1 MTARKS
7 AAVADPHFGT
17 HQRPIL
23 TIWDR
28 MQRLQTDF
36 AFAQE
41 LSFYYTSNQWN
52 DARTVLD
59 IGTGNGYY
67 LKLLAARFPHKK
79 YIGID
84 TSAELIDI
92 ANRETCTAD
101 VVFDAVD
108 ILGHSG
114 TYDFVLMRLL
124 LQHLEDVSTALHHV
138 AQLTRPGGSALIV
151 DAHDPVRHFHPA
163 LPQFTEFFTA
173 YAEHE
178 GRMGRDRRVADRIG
192 EALSNSTTWRYG
204 DTLSL
209 LIPSTI
215 AGNLELFT
223 RTYTLFVDLVNE
235 AGELRY
241 DFAAVK
247 EAWRRWSA
255 LPDAYT
261 QVGLNL
267 IRIDRI

>member
-1 MTARKS
+1 MSARKS
-7 AAVADPHFGT
+7 TAVADPHFGT
-17 HQRPIL
+17 HQRSIL

-41 LSFYYTSNQWN
+41 LTFYYTSVQWH

-59 IGTGNGYY
+59 VGTGNGYY
-67 LKLLAARFPHKK
+67 LKLLAARFPNKR

-84 TSAELIDI
+84 TSPELIDI
-92 ANRETCTAD
+92 ANRETCTD
-101 VVFDAVD
+101 VSFDAGD

-124 LQHLEDVSTALHHV
+124 LQHLEDIPTTLDHV

-151 DAHDPVRHFHPA
+151 DAHDPVRRFHPA
-163 LPQFTEFFTA
+163 LPQFTKFFTA

-178 GRMGRDRRVADRIG
+178 GRLGRDRRVADRI
-192 EALSNSTTWRYG
+192 EESLSKSTKWRYG
-204 DTLSL
+204 DTLAL

-223 RTYTLFVDLVNE
+223 QTYTLFVDLVSE
-235 AGELRY
+235 AGEIRY
-241 DFAAVK
+241 DFEAVK

-267 IRIDRI
+267 IRIDRV